1 MGTAAQ
7 ALSFLEET
15 TTPEWDVESWD
26 DDDQLKIV
34 LSKKLSLEIALP
46 IFFRTHLTRCDR
58 ELMEKNCD
66 SICGLS

>member
-7 ALSFLEET
+7 ALKET

-34 LSKKLSLEIALP
+34 LSKKLSLEIALL
-46 IFFRTHLTRCDR
+46 IFFCTHLTLCDR